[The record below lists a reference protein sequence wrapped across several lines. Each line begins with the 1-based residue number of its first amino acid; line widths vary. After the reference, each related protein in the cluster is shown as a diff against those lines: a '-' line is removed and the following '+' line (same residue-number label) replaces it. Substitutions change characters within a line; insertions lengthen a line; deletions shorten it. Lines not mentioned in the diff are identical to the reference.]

1 MTASGDADNA
11 RITATTAADRITN
24 LDTIRGLAVLGILGM
39 NAVAFGLPNAAYY
52 NLDAASP
59 QSWLD
64 WTIGVAG
71 EIVFDQKMM
80 GLFSVLFGASIVLFA
95 DRAAAKGKRA
105 NLLSLWR
112 NFLLLLIGIAHSIAW
127 EGDVLIAYAICSP
140 VLVWLRNKN
149 PRTLLILGVIVLSTT
164 VVAAGLTQS
173 TIPDS
178 GEGLGDFWFAE
189 GGEISED
196 MEIFQIY
203 DPLSRALGMMLI
215 GVALYRWGVLQG
227 RRSADFYR
235 KMALFGLL
243 IGLPLAALGVVI
255 QAANDFSPSVAIVGL
270 IPNTIGTVPAVLGF
284 AGLITLWDQ
293 RTRTW
298 LHIRIQA
305 VGRMALTN
313 YLTQT
318 ILGLTILTYGLE
330 DTDIGRTGVLVF
342 VLAVWVLQI
351 AWSKPWLDRFNYGP
365 FEWLWRVMTYRSW
378 QPLRRVPRPIPEAR
392 S

>member
-1 MTASGDADNA
+1 MTTSAASATADNV
-11 RITATTAADRITN
+11 RIAPTAASDRITN

-59 QSWLD
+59 QNWLD
-64 WTIGVAG
+64 WAIGWMG
-71 EIVFDQKMM
+71 EVFFDQKMM

-95 DRAAAKGKRA
+95 DRAAAKGRRA

-140 VLVWLRNKN
+140 VLVLLRNKN
-149 PRTLLILGVIVLSTT
+149 PRILLVAGVVIVLSSAI
-164 VVAAGLTQS
+164 AAAITQS
-173 TIPDS
+173 TIPES
-178 GEGLGDFWFAE
+178 GEGLGDFWFVDSDD
-189 GGEISED
+189 ISED
-196 MEIFQIY
+196 LEIFEIY

-215 GVALYRWGVLQG
+215 GVALYRFGVLQG
-227 RRSADFYR
+227 RRSTDFYR

-243 IGLPLAALGVVI
+243 AGLPLAALGVVI
-255 QAANDFSPSVAIVGL
+255 QTANDFSPSVAIVGL
-270 IPNTIGTVPAVLGF
+270 IPNTIGTIPAVLGF
-284 AGLITLWDQ
+284 IGLITLWNQ
-293 RTRTW
+293 QARTW
-298 LHIRIQA
+298 LHVRIQA

-318 ILGLTILTYGLE
+318 MLGLGILTYGFE
-330 DTDIGRTGVLVF
+330 DTELTRTGVLVF
-342 VLAVWVLQI
+342 VLAVWAPQI

-365 FEWLWRVMTYRSW
+365 FEWLWRVLTYRSW
-378 QPLRRVPRPIPEAR
+378 QPFRRAPRVA
-392 S
+392 